1 MMITRREFL
10 DALAVG
16 AAGLAVETTAKSY
29 GQILGSN
36 DRLNFA
42 VIGLNGRA
50 YAHLSA
56 LKANR
61 SAARISHVCD
71 VDSNVLKKFAD
82 SVRQEM
88 GETPLMDKDF
98 RRILEQKDVDA
109 VTIATPDHWHTP
121 MAIGALQAGK
131 HVYVEKPCSHN
142 PAEGEMLVQED
153 VDAVTIATP
162 DHWHTPMAI
171 GALQAGKHVYVEKPC
186 SHNPAEGE
194 MLVQAQRK
202 YQKLVQMGTQQ
213 RSSPHT
219 IEIVEKIHAGLIGRP
234 YFAKSWYVNVRKSI
248 GTGKEVP
255 VPPQLDWDLWQG
267 PVPRRPYKDNVQPY
281 NWHWFRIYGTGETLN
296 NGTHE
301 VDVCRWALG
310 VDYPKRVTSSGGR
323 YQFKDDWQFYDTL
336 MTSFEYED
344 QMISWEGKSCQ
355 GMKVYDRDRGSTIMG
370 TAGTVLIDRDGY
382 QIYDLKG
389 NKTSEFRAGSKTS
402 SSDLLGRDSMTDA
415 HFANFI
421 AGIRKGEK
429 LNAPVEVGNVAVTML
444 QLSNVAWEVNR
455 ELQLDTNDGRI
466 QGDPEA
472 MKMWGRE
479 YEKGWV
485 PEV

>member
-1 MMITRREFL
+1 MATRREFL
-10 DALAVG
+10 DALAVS
-16 AAGLAVETTAKSY
+16 AATLAVGTTARSY
-29 GQILGSN
+29 RQILGSN

-71 VDSNVLKKFAD
+71 VDDNILRKFAD
-82 SVRQEM
+82 RVQREM
-88 GETPLMDKDF
+88 GESAATDKDF

-109 VTIATPDHWHTP
+109 ITIATPDHWHAP
-121 MAIGALQAGK
+121 MAIAALQSGK

-142 PAEGEMLVQED
+142 PAEGEMLVR
-153 VDAVTIATP
+153 
-162 DHWHTPMAI
+162 
-171 GALQAGKHVYVEKPC
+171 
-186 SHNPAEGE
+186 
-194 MLVQAQRK
+194 AQQK
-202 YQKLVQMGTQQ
+202 YRKLVQMGTQQ

-219 IEIVEKIHAGLIGRP
+219 IEIVEKIHAGIIGRP
-234 YFAKSWYVNVRKSI
+234 YFAKAWYSNVRKSI
-248 GTGKEVP
+248 GTGKDAP
-255 VPPQLDWDLWQG
+255 VPAQLDWDLWQG
-267 PVPRRPYKDNVQPY
+267 PAPRRPYRGNVQPY

-310 VDYPKRVTSSGGR
+310 VDYPERISSLGGR

-336 MTSFEYED
+336 VTSFVYGD
-344 QMISWEGKSCQ
+344 KMISWEGKSCQ
-355 GMKVYDRDRGSTIMG
+355 GMKYYGRDRGSTIMG
-370 TAGTVLIDRDGY
+370 TIGTVLLDRDGY
-382 QIYDLKG
+382 EIYDLEGK
-389 NKTSEFRAGSKTS
+389 KTSEFRAGGTTS
-402 SSDLLGRDSMTDA
+402 SSDLVGRDSMTAA

-421 AGIRKGEK
+421 AGIRNGEK
-429 LNAPVEVGNVAVTML
+429 LNAPISVGNISVTIL
-444 QLSNVAWEVNR
+444 QISNIAWEVNR
-455 ELQLDTNDGRI
+455 ELQLDTKDGRI

-479 YEKGWV
+479 YENGWAPRV
-485 PEV
+485 